1 VRGAREEAE
10 RAAAV
15 RARACA
21 RSAAQRVSARGARRL
36 LRPPSPAARADKF
49 MLIDQIGAIDFLK
62 PMIAVLFANKA
73 AAAAAA
79 AGAGG
84 APPPSRS

>member
-1 VRGAREEAE
+1 
-10 RAAAV
+10 
-15 RARACA
+15 
-21 RSAAQRVSARGARRL
+21 
-36 LRPPSPAARADKF
+36 

-79 AGAGG
+79 AAAGAGG

>member
-1 VRGAREEAE
+1 
-10 RAAAV
+10 
-15 RARACA
+15 
-21 RSAAQRVSARGARRL
+21 
-36 LRPPSPAARADKF
+36 

>member
-1 VRGAREEAE
+1 
-10 RAAAV
+10 
-15 RARACA
+15 
-21 RSAAQRVSARGARRL
+21 
-36 LRPPSPAARADKF
+36 

-79 AGAGG
+79 GAGG
-84 APPPSRS
+84 GPPRS

>member
-1 VRGAREEAE
+1 MPRWVAAGEVPARAHS
-10 RAAAV
+10 RSGRR
-15 RARACA
+15 RARPPLLLPA
-21 RSAAQRVSARGARRL
+21 R
-36 LRPPSPAARADKF
+36 RADKF

-79 AGAGG
+79 GAGG
-84 APPPSRS
+84 GPPRS